1 MKRLFLACV
10 GVVALA
16 GSAAAADLPRPAPY
30 YPPQAPAYAPAYTWS
45 GFYLGVNG
53 GGGWGRSSWSSTGPF
68 NISGGVVGGTVGY
81 NYQVG
86 QAVFGVEGD
95 IDYADISGSGSSAA
109 CPFGCRTKDSWLS
122 TVRGRLGYAAGRFM
136 PYVTGGAAFGDI
148 RASTPSFGGVSTT
161 NTGWT
166 VGGGL
171 EFALAGNWTA
181 KAEYLYVDLGNV
193 GCGLSC
199 GVATVNNVNFH
210 ANLARAG
217 LNYRF

>member
-16 GSAAAADLPRPAPY
+16 GTAAAADLPRPAPMLS
-30 YPPQAPAYAPAYTWS
+30 PQAPVYAPAYTWS

-68 NISGGVVGGTVGY
+68 NISGGLVGGTVGY

-86 QAVFGVEGD
+86 QAVLGVEGD
-95 IDYADISGSGSSAA
+95 IDYADISGSGPSTA

-148 RASTPSFGGVSTT
+148 RASSPGFSGVSTT
-161 NTGWT
+161 NAGWT

-199 GVATVNNVNFH
+199 GVTTVNNVNFH